1 MSESKTPPVPFLPP
15 VVTVPTPVEC
25 LTKHKGHIP
34 GDLKIVFQRWT
45 ERVQTEKECTT
56 EFFRGITDEG
66 EAFWRMV
73 WEPLYILRHSG
84 REHLLAFLTS
94 IFLRDQYPTT
104 RIYLATLIRNHALC
118 LKELMRISLAFGS
131 LVFADD
137 LEPRDNAAAQALR
150 FGLVLSGKGFGTPAF
165 GPRQSVPEGFANN
178 VFWSVFNGLMDEDLL
193 HLAEWMNFLSG
204 PKLTVK
210 DVQLKLRGVLAV
222 QALSKLTELTVTR
235 HYPELPKRLVDAGV
249 IGQAH
254 RALAAACTKDD
265 AAVVPFNEV
274 PRNMIHGQAWRACP
288 AAILF
293 NIHQRTLK
301 QPDRDSDGLSPAL
314 TLFRDYGF
322 RCRTEHMPHPES
334 LFSLALRFASFVK
347 THREQHQ
354 AMCLFETLLNENI
367 ARHDESWWSEVRTS
381 AFLNFFVDYC
391 RNERLFT
398 AAAEHD
404 NVKVGQFVVSTRL
417 AHEFCLGGSDAEER
431 SHDIEFFITS
441 GAFAAYLHAVI
452 RLSDA
457 WMGYNLHAFEGAP
470 EASATCLDKLNTC
483 MEIIRDCMLNTD
495 DSINSRANFVVN
507 SGLVPVIVR
516 LQDKFPEQPTERVL
530 RNLEITMT
538 TLVTT
543 LKDGADTGAFAL
555 ERRKL
560 RLEPVRAKQ
569 EDRKAQ
575 ELKLLAIRKE
585 AGVSEVLED
594 RPLFHN
600 CPISCEPM
608 IDPVVAADG
617 FTYERIEIE
626 TWLDTNSTSPYTRD
640 PIPSKR
646 LIPNRIMKQQI
657 DDWLDEAHKRAMA
670 AGPVRRVSKRMRK

>member
-15 VVTVPTPVEC
+15 VVTVPTAAEC

-34 GDLKIVFQRWT
+34 GDLKVVFQRWT
-45 ERVQTEKECTT
+45 ERVQTEKECPVD
-56 EFFRGITDEG
+56 FFRGITDEG
-66 EAFWRMV
+66 QAFWKMV
-73 WEPLYILRHSG
+73 WEPLYSLRHSA
-84 REHLLAFLTS
+84 REHFWAFLTS
-94 IFLRDQYPTT
+94 IFLRDQYPTP
-104 RIYLATLIRNHALC
+104 RAYLATLIRNHAHS
-118 LKELMRISLAFGS
+118 LKELMKMSLAFG
-131 LVFADD
+131 AIDGGDD

-150 FGLVLSGKGFGTPAF
+150 FGLVLSGKSFGTSAYGARP
-165 GPRQSVPEGFANN
+165 SVPEGFANN
-178 VFWSVFNGLMDEDLL
+178 VFWSVFNGLMDEDLR

-222 QALSKLTELTVTR
+222 QALSKMTELTVTR
-235 HYPELPKRLVDAGV
+235 HYPELPRRLVDAGV
-249 IGQAH
+249 IGQAQ
-254 RALAAACTKDD
+254 RALAAACFEDD
-265 AAVVPFNEV
+265 TAAVPFNEV

-293 NIHQRTLK
+293 NMHQRSLQ
-301 QPDRDSDGLSPAL
+301 QPDRDSDGQSPTL

-322 RCRTEHMPHPES
+322 RCRTEDMPYPES
-334 LFSLALRFASFVK
+334 MFNLALRFASFVK

-354 AMCLFETLLNENI
+354 AMCLFEALLNENI
-367 ARHDESWWSEVRTS
+367 ARHEDSWWSEVRTS
-381 AFLNFFVDYC
+381 KFLNFFVDYC
-391 RNERLFT
+391 RNEKLAT
-398 AAAEHD
+398 AEHD
-404 NVKVGQFVVSTRL
+404 NVKVGQFIVSTRL
-417 AHEFCLGGSDAEER
+417 AHEFCLGGSDADER
-431 SHDIEFFITS
+431 STDIEFFITS
-441 GAFAAYLHAVI
+441 GAFAAYLRAVI
-452 RLSDA
+452 RSSDA
-457 WMGYNLHAFEGAP
+457 WLGCNLQALAGAP
-470 EASATCLDKLNTC
+470 EASVTCFDKLNTC

-495 DSINSRANFVVN
+495 DSMNSRATFVVN

-516 LQDKFPEQPTERVL
+516 LQDNFPEHPEERVL
-530 RNLEITMT
+530 RNLDHSMEQV
-538 TLVTT
+538 VTT
-543 LKDGADTGAFAL
+543 LRDAADTGAFAL

-560 RLEPVRAKQ
+560 RLGPVSAKQ
-569 EDRKAQ
+569 EERKAQ

-594 RPLFHN
+594 RPQFHN

-608 IDPVVAADG
+608 VDPVVAADG

-646 LIPNRIMKQQI
+646 LIPNRIIKQQI

-670 AGPVRRVSKRMRK
+670 AGPVRRVSKRQRK

>member
-1 MSESKTPPVPFLPP
+1 MSESKISPAPFLPP

-45 ERVQTEKECTT
+45 ERVQTEKECTV

-73 WEPLYILRHSG
+73 WEPLYVLRHSG
-84 REHLLAFLTS
+84 REHLWAFLTS

-104 RIYLATLIRNHALC
+104 RVYLATLIRNHAHS
-118 LKELMRISLAFGS
+118 LKELMRMSLAFGP
-131 LVFADD
+131 LAFGDD

-150 FGLVLSGKGFGTPAF
+150 FGLVLSGKGFGTLAF

-178 VFWSVFNGLMDEDLL
+178 VFWSVFNNLKDEDLL

-222 QALSKLTELTVTR
+222 QVLSKMTELTVTR
-235 HYPELPKRLVDAGV
+235 HYPELPRRLVDAGV
-249 IGQAH
+249 IGQAQ
-254 RALAAACTKDD
+254 RALAAACIKDD
-265 AAVVPFNEV
+265 TAAVPFNEV

-288 AAILF
+288 AAVLF
-293 NIHQRTLK
+293 NIHQRSLQ
-301 QPDRDSDGLSPAL
+301 QPDRDSDGQSPSL

-354 AMCLFETLLNENI
+354 AMCLFEALLNENI
-367 ARHDESWWSEVRTS
+367 ARHEESWWSDVRTS
-381 AFLNFFVDYC
+381 AFLNFFVEYC
-391 RNERLFT
+391 RNERL
-398 AAAEHD
+398 AVAEAE
-404 NVKVGQFVVSTRL
+404 NVKVGQFIVSTHL
-417 AHEFCLGGSDAEER
+417 AQKFCLGGSDGEER
-431 SHDIEFFITS
+431 STDVEFFITS
-441 GAFAAYLHAVI
+441 GAFAAYLRAVI
-452 RLSDA
+452 RSSDA
-457 WMGYNLHAFEGAP
+457 WMGYNLHALEGAKG
-470 EASATCLDKLNTC
+470 ETSCFDKLNTC
-483 MEIIRDCMLNTD
+483 MEIIRDCILNTD
-495 DSINSRANFVVN
+495 DSMNSRANFVVN
-507 SGLVPVIVR
+507 SGIVPVIVR
-516 LQDKFPEQPTERVL
+516 LQDKFPEHPTDRVL
-530 RNLEITMT
+530 RNLDNTMEQV
-538 TLVTT
+538 VTT

-594 RPLFHN
+594 RPQFHN

-608 IDPVVAADG
+608 VDPVVATDG

-670 AGPVRRVSKRMRK
+670 AGPVRRVSKRQRK